1 MRTSLIKDYLATGY
15 IIYEAHTPYK
25 VVCGAALPEEIARY
39 VKLHNLDTGR
49 AWISCSSGVYEVE
62 SYEAVAMDTKKFVMT
77 LQTAVNKFTE
87 EKQI

>member
-1 MRTSLIKDYLATGY
+1 MRTSFIKDYLSTGY
-15 IIYEAHTPYK
+15 IIYTENSRR